1 MEEMNE
7 KILTGRSRVKKR
19 TRTVQRT
26 EQVSVKNEYKGTFV
40 EYGKYK
46 EAGLEI
52 NSAACRVPIRLDGPD
67 CFLLENQPE
76 RLLAF

>member
-19 TRTVQRT
+19 TRTVQKT
-26 EQVSVKNEYKGTFV
+26 EQVAVKNEYKGTFV

-46 EAGLEI
+46 EAGTEI
-52 NSAACRVPIRLDGPD
+52 KFQYAISCS
-67 CFLLENQPE
+67 
-76 RLLAF
+76 